1 MNEDEIYWRLGEC
14 GAAAFVERRRTATW
28 RRHHQ
33 LVTEDTDSNSI
44 WPQAMETSRNDH
56 REMESG
62 RCGEERVVTWRGA
75 AGSVLK
81 HNVRF
86 LYLLG
91 VWPACRGS
99 AYHAFSA
106 LVVALCGTHMAFVV
120 LGVGKGSEDLQE
132 TTLALTNAFAVS
144 GGATKVALLL
154 RGRRRFYALVRRLDR
169 LVAAQ
174 AEHRRADARRQAA
187 FDAFHRKAVRLTFL
201 LHSYLFLLSFVWFP
215 MPLIAQRGERRLPF
229 VQLSWLDTSQLAVYA
244 ATYTLQCAG
253 TFLLAFATVS
263 VDCFFVAIMVHVS
276 VQLRILSSRINALG
290 LRTNLAGSART
301 FESDVSGEAS
311 DIQRDMYREL
321 RLCIQYHQDI
331 LRFVRYLDSVMSPL
345 AMTQFISGVLLAC
358 VALFQATLGEAV
370 SLAAYSCGWQ
380 EAGGRFRRALR
391 LLMSRAQKPILLT
404 AGGVYVINRTTF
416 ISHKNEFL
424 SEAQTKGHAVKQ
436 FRCEGGKEFKSNR
449 VKELLID
456 KEAEL
461 LMPPHYTRQQDGVA
475 ERENRTVIEDACS
488 VLNARKLPR

>member
-1 MNEDEIYWRLGEC
+1 
-14 GAAAFVERRRTATW
+14 
-28 RRHHQ
+28 
-33 LVTEDTDSNSI
+33 
-44 WPQAMETSRNDH
+44 
-56 REMESG
+56 MESG

-86 LYLLG
+86 LCLLG

-120 LGVGKGSEDLQE
+120 LGVGQGSEDLQE

-144 GGATKVALLL
+144 GGAAKVALLL

-187 FDAFHRKAVRLTFL
+187 FDAFHKKAVRLTFL
-201 LHSYLFLLSFVWFP
+201 LHTYLFLLSFVWFP

-276 VQLRILSSRINALG
+276 VQLRILSSRINALE
-290 LRTNLAGSART
+290 LRTNLAGSARN
-301 FESDVSGEAS
+301 FERDVSVEAS
-311 DIQRDMYREL
+311 DIQRDMYTEL

-358 VALFQATLGEAV
+358 VALFQATLSPDVSAVFRCAAALPTPTMQIYLYCWGAEDVVQQGEAV
-370 SLAAYSCGWQ
+370 SLAAYSCGWH
-380 EAGGRFRRALR
+380 EASGRFRRALR
-391 LLMSRAQKPILLT
+391 ILMSRAQKPILLT
-404 AGGVYVINRTTF
+404 AGRVYVINKATF
-416 ISHKNEFL
+416 ISLMNAAY
-424 SEAQTKGHAVKQ
+424 SYYA
-436 FRCEGGKEFKSNR
+436 
-449 VKELLID
+449 LL
-456 KEAEL
+456 
-461 LMPPHYTRQQDGVA
+461 RQ
-475 ERENRTVIEDACS
+475 
-488 VLNARKLPR
+488 LNSR